1 MKLFLV
7 LAFVS
12 CGIIGPD
19 LRAQPPLTNDDVP
32 NLVKSGLSEEFI
44 LNLIEQPGSILSGD
58 PVRLVELKNRGVS
71 ERLIAAV
78 VKNSPP
84 DAPMTNNA
92 VVQLVKA
99 GFSEAFIIDLLGQR
113 RGAFSTGAGRI
124 VELKQAGVSER
135 ILAVM
140 VSQGAGRELP
150 IGTEIGVRLID
161 SIDSQRNNAGDEF
174 RATLSDPIRLGETI
188 VVPRGADAT
197 IKLVTEKESGKL
209 TGRTELSVQLISFT
223 VDGRLVP
230 VYATSVTERSGSRG
244 ARTAK
249 SAAAVGAVGAV
260 IGAIAGG
267 GRGAAIGAGAGAAA
281 GAGSQVFLDGQ
292 RVRIPSETILTFA
305 TQEAVKLP

>member
-7 LAFVS
+7 LAFILFG
-12 CGIIGPD
+12 GIAPD
-19 LRAQPPLTNDDVP
+19 LRAQAPLSSDDVP

-44 LNLIEQPGSILSGD
+44 LNLIDQPGSKLSGD
-58 PVRLVELKNRGVS
+58 PARLVELKNKGVS
-71 ERLIAAV
+71 ERVIAAV
-78 VKNSPP
+78 VQNSPP
-84 DAPMTNNA
+84 GPPMTSNA

-99 GFSEAFIIDLLGQR
+99 GFSEAFIIDLLGR
-113 RGAFSTGAGRI
+113 RPGAFSTETGRI

-140 VSQGAGRELP
+140 VSQGVGRQLP
-150 IGTEIGVRLID
+150 VGIEINVRLID
-161 SIDSQRNNAGDEF
+161 SIDSERNNAGDEF
-174 RATLSDPIRLGETI
+174 RATLSDPIRLGEA
-188 VVPRGADAT
+188 VVAPRGADA
-197 IKLVTEKESGKL
+197 S
-209 TGRTELSVQLISFT
+209 
-223 VDGRLVP
+223 
-230 VYATSVTERSGSRG
+230 ASRG

-249 SAAAVGAVGAV
+249 SAAAVGAVGAI

-292 RVRIPSETILTFA
+292 RVRMPSETILTFT